1 MNDAKLFP
9 KLSAHQIQCAK
20 DVGEEMALADGEVIF
35 QEGKGAA
42 DFFVILEGAIKVIRA
57 GDQGQDTVLAM
68 HGPGD
73 FTGTTDLLTGEAATA
88 TGFALGAARVVRV
101 RAPQFR
107 DLLMVCPEMRAL
119 LLPALTE
126 RRSAEFAIEVQ
137 QQKLAALGKL
147 SAGLAHELN
156 NPASAAGRSAQNL
169 ARLLSDVEGL
179 CCHLLQCV
187 MSQTGEG
194 IKLKSICEIASHNAP
209 QLDALT
215 RSDREQ
221 ELAGW
226 LGEHAVPDPWDAAA
240 SLVSAGVTRE
250 TLEPVA
256 QRVAPMHLSK
266 VLTWLAKDIEMR
278 LLCRELELSTGRIS
292 EVVGAMKEYT
302 YMDRA
307 VAKSPT
313 DLRQG
318 LDTTL
323 TILKHKL
330 KKKDVAVSREY
341 GEVPLVP
348 AFGGELNQVWTNLLD
363 NAIDA
368 VPKGGHIKI
377 RSVRE
382 GDQAMVEI
390 ADDGPG
396 IAPEN
401 RSKIFEPFFTTK
413 EVGEGTG
420 LGLDTTFRIV
430 RDHRGDIRFDSEPG
444 QTRFR
449 VYLPLN

>member
-9 KLSAHQIQCAK
+9 KLSAYQIQCAK
-20 DVGEEMALADGEVIF
+20 DVGEEMALTDGEVIF
-35 QEGKGAA
+35 REGKGAA
-42 DFFVILEGAIKVIRA
+42 DFFVILEGTIKVTRG
-57 GDQGQDTVLAM
+57 GDMGQDTVLAM

-101 RAPQFR
+101 RAQQFR
-107 DLLMVCPEMRAL
+107 DLLMMCPEMRAL

-126 RRSAEFAIEVQ
+126 RRTAEYAIEVQ
-137 QQKLAALGKL
+137 QQKLVALGKL

-169 ARLLSDVEGL
+169 TRLLSDVEGL

-187 MSQTGEG
+187 MSQTGAG
-194 IKLKSICEIASHNAP
+194 QNAP
-209 QLDALT
+209 ELDPLT

-221 ELAGW
+221 DLGEWLA
-226 LGEHAVPDPWDAAA
+226 EHAVPEPWDAAA
-240 SLVSAGVTRE
+240 SLVAAGVTRE
-250 TLEPVA
+250 KLEPVA
-256 QRVAPMHLSK
+256 QRVAPTHLAK
-266 VLTWLAKDIEMR
+266 VLTWLAKDVEMR
-278 LLCRELELSTGRIS
+278 LLCRELEQSTERITTL
-292 EVVGAMKEYT
+292 VGAMKSYS

-307 VAKSPT
+307 PAKSPT

-318 LDTTL
+318 IDTTL

-330 KKKDVAVSREY
+330 KKKNVAVQRDY
-341 GEVPLVP
+341 ADLPPVP
-348 AFGGELNQVWTNLLD
+348 AFGGELNQVWTNLID

-368 VPKGGHIKI
+368 VPKGGHIVI
-377 RSVRE
+377 RSARE

-396 IAPEN
+396 IAPEI

-430 RDHRGDIRFDSEPG
+430 RGHRGDIRFDSEPG